1 MHALYSKTD
10 RKRFADYFDQPERK
24 VGRPRKKKRRYRK
37 KNKEKAKAKKTKQE
51 KALERK
57 ESKARKRLNFLDD
70 KLAGEA
76 AKLERNKLNRTN
88 WDIEPNFSY
97 RDRCV
102 TSWMCRCDLWRVG
115 EKFAR
120 FAERVGIDRG
130 VLTRYM
136 EKLKKQSASNKK
148 KPRGKKRGRKPMLPV
163 SVMHHLCEGQLLFSS
178 PPCLYLIFPVEISSC
193 HHIALC
199 SGAAA

>member
-1 MHALYSKTD
+1 MHAVYTKTD

-37 KNKEKAKAKKTKQE
+37 KNKEKAKAKKTKQ
-51 KALERK
+51 KKTLERK
-57 ESKARKRLNFLDD
+57 ESKARKRLKFLDD

-76 AKLERNKLNRTN
+76 AKLELNKRQRVN
-88 WDIEPNFSY
+88 WDIEPNFSH

-102 TSWMCRCDLWRVG
+102 TSWMCQCDLWRVG

-136 EKLKKQSASNKK
+136 EKLKRQSEQSGSNNKK
-148 KPRGKKRGRKPMLPV
+148 PKGNKRGRKPMLPV
-163 SVMHHLCEGQLLFSS
+163 SVMHHLCEGRSVTVLLSAMFLLNI
-178 PPCLYLIFPVEISSC
+178 PR
-193 HHIALC
+193 
-199 SGAAA
+199 